1 MPHVTP
7 LHAEDPRRVGRF
19 RLAGRIEEM
28 AAAGPVYLATAVD
41 GSQVAITLLDG
52 EWADDAAARDRFTAE
67 ANAAR
72 RVAPFCATRIL
83 GAGFDGG
90 HAFLVSEYVAGPSLL
105 EFVTAEGPWED
116 ADLEALAIGTATGLA
131 AIHQAGLVH
140 GDFGPEHVVLGSEGP
155 RVIDYGITPPY
166 GSATPAADMRAWAQ
180 TVLYAAVGEPP
191 DPTDPEDLDLLP
203 EPLLTLV
210 SLCTSAD
217 PADQPTAR
225 SVVLELLGDEDPPA
239 GVLAEG
245 TRRAERAA
253 VQPVPA
259 GPDTGPSAPRA
270 RRARPAMVWWVSGV
284 AVCVA
289 VIVVAILFAQ
299 SQTGPPPSTIKPT
312 PTHQPSAS
320 PSSRSPSPT
329 STITVPSTL
338 AGQWSGQITQPNPP
352 GPPDTFNVTL
362 VLEGGTNGGSV
373 HYSGASFHCSG
384 ELSTVSDALGTLKL
398 NQQILPNQNQC
409 DDGVVTVS
417 LGQGNTLLFTY
428 KANTGTATGTLSKST

>member
-7 LHAEDPRRVGRF
+7 LHADDPRRVGRY
-19 RLAGRIEEM
+19 RLTGRIEGI
-28 AAAGPVYLATAVD
+28 AAAGPVYLGAAVD
-41 GSQVAITLLDG
+41 GSDVTITLLDG

-67 ANAAR
+67 ANAAC
-72 RVAPFCATRIL
+72 RVAPFCAARIL

-90 HAFLVSEYVAGPSLL
+90 HAFLVSEYIAGPSLL
-105 EFVTAEGPWED
+105 EFVTDEGPWED
-116 ADLEALAIGTATGLA
+116 EDLEALAIGTATGLA

-140 GDFGPEHVVLGSEGP
+140 GDFGPEHVVLGADGP
-155 RVIDYGITPPY
+155 RVIEFGITPPY
-166 GSATPAADMRAWAQ
+166 GSATPSADMRAWAE
-180 TVLYAAVGEPP
+180 TVLYAAAGEAA

-217 PADQPTAR
+217 PVDQPTAR

-245 TRRAERAA
+245 SRRAERAA
-253 VQPVPA
+253 VQQVPA
-259 GPDTGPSAPRA
+259 AEGGLAAPR
-270 RRARPAMVWWVSGV
+270 RRRTRPALVWWVSGV

-299 SQTGPPPSTIKPT
+299 SQTGPPPGATKPS
-312 PTHQPSAS
+312 PTNQATAS
-320 PSSRSPSPT
+320 PHDRSPSPA
-329 STITVPSTL
+329 STITVPPSL
-338 AGQWSGQITQPNPP
+338 AGVWGGNITQPNPA
-352 GPPDTFNVTL
+352 GPPDTFAVTL
-362 VLEGGTNGGSV
+362 NLVAGTNGGSV
-373 HYSGASFHCSG
+373 HYSGTSFKCAG
-384 ELSTVSDALGTLKL
+384 YLSTVSDSLGTLKL
-398 NQQILPNQNQC
+398 NQQIPSSESQC

-428 KANTGTATGTLSKST
+428 NANTGTAKGTLTKSS